1 MFFSKEQIEQS
12 VKRLNDLNPFF
23 GTTFLAF
30 KQQDL
35 PIGSTKSI
43 NSTSTLDVFLQNYYH
58 PLADYPGF
66 YTPFKTWDNKNKRW
80 NSALYSRSLHVTA
93 VQHFKDVLLHEGGGK
108 WGWQPNYVDAIAT
121 KYLRDHLIPAFDL
134 AVWLYHSRQWQE
146 GTRGEDIIEV
156 FFEEFSIGRK
166 AGLFED
172 FAAKTDG
179 TLFDVAIP
187 PLANP
192 WLLKKP
198 ISNGALLDI
207 TSLPPGKVTEGALL
221 RTLRLTEVGPAA
233 KLEFDLAPRL
243 NLITGD
249 NALGKTFLL
258 ECAWW
263 ALTGNWI
270 DYPARPKQDATA
282 PGITF
287 QISKQGHNTKAQT
300 AKYKWDQLT
309 WDIPSKRSNLPGLS
323 IFAQIDGSFA
333 VWDPAKY
340 MLASEEHYTGRIT
353 DALTKFS
360 RESLLLDLHDQ
371 DHYGKTHITP
381 GLIANWIRWQEAADQ
396 TRFGELSAALSTL
409 SPHSE
414 RELLLPGK
422 PIRIPELN
430 YNRDV
435 PTLSFPYGDVPITH
449 CSAGV
454 QRIVSLAYLLIWAWE
469 EHVKIAESIRRPTA
483 QSMVLFIDEM
493 EAHLHPLW
501 QRTILPAVMDAIQ
514 EIASEV
520 QVQMVIVTHSP
531 LVLASAE
538 SRFDREQD
546 KLFHLHLEG
555 DTVQLDDLPFEKRG
569 SIDQW
574 LTSEIFGLAQ
584 PRSVEAENAIKDAN
598 AIQLEK
604 NPSLVKVQTI
614 SDNLIK
620 FLASDDE
627 FWPLWTYFAKKRGAR
642 FDAR

>member
-30 KQQDL
+30 KQQGL
-35 PIGSTKSI
+35 PIGATKSI
-43 NSTSTLDVFLQNYYH
+43 NSTATLDTFLQNYYH
-58 PLADYPGF
+58 PQDDYPGF
-66 YTPFKTWDNKNKRW
+66 YTPFKTWDNKKKRW
-80 NSALYSRSLHVTA
+80 NSRLYSRSLHVTA
-93 VQHFKDVLLHEGGGK
+93 SQHFKDILLHEGGGK
-108 WGWQPNYVDAIAT
+108 WGWQPDYIQVIAA
-121 KYLRDHLIPAFDL
+121 KHLRGHLIPAFDL
-134 AVWLYHSRQWQE
+134 AVWLYHSRQWQD
-146 GTRGEDIIEV
+146 TLRGEDMV
-156 FFEEFSIGRK
+156 K
-166 AGLFED
+166 AFLTD
-172 FAAKTDG
+172 FAIEETEMV
-179 TLFDVAIP
+179 LFDTRIP
-187 PLANP
+187 ALATP

-198 ISNGALLDI
+198 ISNDALLDI
-207 TSLPPGKVTEGALL
+207 TSMPPGKVTEGALL
-221 RTLRLTEVGPAA
+221 RMLRLTEVGPA
-233 KLEFDLAPRL
+233 KRIELNLAPRL

-270 DYPARPKQDATA
+270 DYPARPKQDAA
-282 PGITF
+282 ASSIAF
-287 QISKQGHNTKAQT
+287 QISRQSHNSKTQT

-309 WDIPSKRSNLPGLS
+309 WDMPSKRNNLPGLS

-353 DALTKFS
+353 DALTQFS
-360 RESLLLDLHDQ
+360 RESLLLDLHKQDQ
-371 DHYGKTHITP
+371 YGRTQITP

-396 TRFGELSAALSTL
+396 THFEELCAALYAL

-422 PIRIPELN
+422 PTRIPELS
-430 YNRDV
+430 YNRDI
-435 PTLSFPYGDVPITH
+435 PTLRFPYGDVPITH

-483 QSMVLFIDEM
+483 QSMVLCIDEM

-501 QRTILPAVMDAIQ
+501 QRTILPAVMNAVQ

-520 QVQMVIVTHSP
+520 QIQVLVVTHSP

-538 SRFDREQD
+538 PIFDNDQD
-546 KLFHLHLEG
+546 KLFHLYLEN
-555 DTVQLDDLPFEKRG
+555 DSVQLDDMPFFKRG

-574 LTSEIFGLAQ
+574 LTSEVFGLAE
-584 PRSVEAENAIKDAN
+584 PRSVEAENAIKAAN
-598 AIQLEK
+598 EVQLEK
-604 NPSLVKVQTI
+604 DPSPVKVQNI
-614 SDNLIK
+614 SDNLVK
-620 FLASDDE
+620 FLAPDDE
-627 FWPLWTYFAKKRGAR
+627 FWPLWTYFAKQRGVR